1 MPTAYIHQS
10 EVDELDW
17 QSMALYE
24 SELEKTLPRD
34 TPGDVQKAQE
44 LLSDKFQWSSYKE
57 QGLRIAKILEC
68 INQKDE
74 MKCLEKWVAHL
85 ESNLTFPVQ
94 AMITDAEDSRLIK
107 IGSTV
112 VIKALPHIVDLYG
125 VIASIIFKGSRY
137 EYPLCNLQ
145 ALAENSADY
154 QLIDDYGTWFANR

>member
-1 MPTAYIHQS
+1 
-10 EVDELDW
+10 
-17 QSMALYE
+17 
-24 SELEKTLPRD
+24 
-34 TPGDVQKAQE
+34 
-44 LLSDKFQWSSYKE
+44 
-57 QGLRIAKILEC
+57 
-68 INQKDE
+68 

-125 VIASIIFKGSRY
+125 VIASIKLKGTRY
-137 EYPLCNLQ
+137 EYPLCNLK
-145 ALAENSADY
+145 ALDKNSADY